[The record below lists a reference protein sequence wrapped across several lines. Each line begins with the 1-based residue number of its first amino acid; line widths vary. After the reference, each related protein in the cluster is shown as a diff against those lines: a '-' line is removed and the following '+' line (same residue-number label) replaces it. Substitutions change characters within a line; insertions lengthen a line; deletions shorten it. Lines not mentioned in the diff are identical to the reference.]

1 MTNNL
6 KPNKPQTRVKAMLF
20 LGEIF
25 VNLISVQ
32 KPCENKRVVFVLQSI
47 AANSV
52 VRAVSF

>member
-1 MTNNL
+1 
-6 KPNKPQTRVKAMLF
+6 MLF